1 MVISSAE
8 RKKTHST
15 NTQNLA
21 LSYRSITRFN
31 EAASVIRL
39 LNAVSGLDYPKQQL
53 EIQIL
58 DDSTDETTK
67 IIEEFISSYNPSGL
81 LISHYHRQ
89 QRSGYKAG
97 ALAEGLTLA
106 KGDFLAVFD
115 ADFIPPPDFLKRVIP
130 WFVDHHLGCIQTR
143 WGHLNRDNSLLTK
156 LQALAID
163 AHFMVEQT
171 ARSRSGYL
179 MNFNGSAGIWRK
191 ACIQDAGGWQA
202 ETLTEDF
209 DLSYRAQ
216 LKGWSFDYLPD
227 VVVPGELPPVIN
239 VYKTQQK
246 RWARGS
252 IQTARK
258 LLKPLMQSEL
268 KGWIKFEGV
277 LHFNPLSGTPAG
289 STFALTIGMDAVYS
303 DGSVS
308 MAALVTLTAI
318 GPPLL
323 VFNRCSSGGT

>member
-1 MVISSAE
+1 M
-8 RKKTHST
+8 
-15 NTQNLA
+15 
-21 LSYRSITRFN
+21 
-31 EAASVIRL
+31 
-39 LNAVSGLDYPKQQL
+39 
-53 EIQIL
+53 
-58 DDSTDETTK
+58 
-67 IIEEFISSYNPSGL
+67 
-81 LISHYHRQ
+81 
-89 QRSGYKAG
+89 
-97 ALAEGLTLA
+97 
-106 KGDFLAVFD
+106 
-115 ADFIPPPDFLKRVIP
+115 
-130 WFVDHHLGCIQTR
+130 
-143 WGHLNRDNSLLTK
+143 NSLLTK

-268 KGWIKFEGV
+268 KGRIKFEGV
-277 LHFNPLSGTPAG
+277 LHLTHYLVHPLVVLLLLLSVWMRFT
-289 STFALTIGMDAVYS
+289 LTEAYQW
-303 DGSVS
+303 
-308 MAALVTLTAI
+308 LPWLTLTAI

-323 VFNRCSSGGT
+323 YFNRGGTGGT